1 MRSKRRHI
9 VHARLL
15 FTFLFFGSVGSFVL
29 GQEMARTFAAVPAY
43 AAQSLMFSGAGIIA
57 SLATPLQASGAIGQP
72 APTKKVVKSSSKPS
86 KPSPSKRPS
95 AKPTPAPQQAPAQPA
110 PIVLQGIPIATTPT
124 TAPCADASCASNV
137 KPAPAVLPPS
147 GGAVGSSSGAPGLN
161 CSPTGLVSVPAP
173 PALTI
178 APARCAGPGPTQK
191 SPPAETPKP
200 AAPGVTLAPASPMAP
215 QTVKPAPVIAPAQTV
230 DVALAP
236 VVAPTQTPAAPAC
249 TPPATAPAT
258 DPTPSSTGVCA
269 DACSGAPAPIV
280 SPVSTTSATPQD
292 QQPNP

>member
-1 MRSKRRHI
+1 MRSKRRYI

-29 GQEMARTFAAVPAY
+29 GQEMARTFMAIPAY
-43 AAQSLMFSGAGIIA
+43 AAQSLMFSGAGITA

-72 APTKKVVKSSSKPS
+72 APKKKVVKSSSKPS

-95 AKPTPAPQQAPAQPA
+95 AKPTPAPQQALVQSA
-110 PIVLQGIPIATTPT
+110 PIGLSGVPTATAPT
-124 TAPCADASCASNV
+124 TSPCAGASCAPGV

-147 GGAVGSSSGAPGLN
+147 GGAVGSSSGAPPLN
-161 CSPTGLVSVPAP
+161 CSPTGLVSIPAS

-191 SPPAETPKP
+191 SPPAETPMP
-200 AAPGVTLAPASPMAP
+200 AAPGVTQAPSPPMTP
-215 QTVKPAPVIAPAQTV
+215 QTAQPSPVIAPAATAA
-230 DVALAP
+230 VAPAP
-236 VVAPTQTPAAPAC
+236 VAAPEQTPVAAAC
-249 TPPATAPAT
+249 TPPASYPAL
-258 DPTPSSTGVCA
+258 SSTGACV
-269 DACSGAPAPIV
+269 DAPSGAPAQTA
-280 SPVSTTSATPQD
+280 SPTSTTTATVQD

>member
-29 GQEMARTFAAVPAY
+29 GQEMARTFAAVPAF

-137 KPAPAVLPPS
+137 KPAPGVLPPS
-147 GGAVGSSSGAPGLN
+147 GGAVDPSSGAPGLN
-161 CSPTGLVSVPAP
+161 CSPTGLVTVPAP

-200 AAPGVTLAPASPMAP
+200 AAPGVTQAPSS
-215 QTVKPAPVIAPAQTV
+215 PVIAPAQTV

-249 TPPATAPAT
+249 TPPAT
-258 DPTPSSTGVCA
+258 DPTPSSTGACA
-269 DACSGAPAPIV
+269 DASPGAPAQTV
-280 SPVSTTSATPQD
+280 SPASTTSATPQD

>member
-43 AAQSLMFSGAGIIA
+43 AAQSLTFSGAGITA

-95 AKPTPAPQQAPAQPA
+95 AKPTPAPHQAPAQPT
-110 PIVLQGIPIATTPT
+110 PIVLQGNPIATTPT
-124 TAPCADASCASNV
+124 TAPCADASCASSV

-161 CSPTGLVSVPAP
+161 CSPTGLVSVPAS

-178 APARCAGPGPTQK
+178 ASARCAGPGSTQK
-191 SPPAETPKP
+191 SPPAETPN
-200 AAPGVTLAPASPMAP
+200 AATPGVTQAPSSPMAP
-215 QTVKPAPVIAPAQTV
+215 QTVKPSPVIAPAQTV

-236 VVAPTQTPAAPAC
+236 VVAPSQTPAAPAC
-249 TPPATAPAT
+249 TPPAT
-258 DPTPSSTGVCA
+258 DPTPSSTGACA
-269 DACSGAPAPIV
+269 DASPGAPAQTV
-280 SPVSTTSATPQD
+280 SPASTTSATSQD
-292 QQPNP
+292 QQPKP